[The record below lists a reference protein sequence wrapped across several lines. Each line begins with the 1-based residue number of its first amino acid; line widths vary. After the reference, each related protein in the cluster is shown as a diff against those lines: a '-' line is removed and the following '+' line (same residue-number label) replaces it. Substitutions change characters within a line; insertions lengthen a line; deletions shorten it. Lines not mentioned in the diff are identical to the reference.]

1 MKFKIGDTVAL
12 KLGSP
17 KMRIEYIVGA
27 DLPEN
32 SGVFYGPGVHR
43 GAVIC
48 KWINEQGNDQ
58 GSVFNPED
66 LQLIDIPTLY

>member
-1 MKFKIGDTVAL
+1 MNFKIGDTVSL
-12 KLGSP
+12 KHGGP
-17 KMRIEYIVGA
+17 RMRVEYIIGN

-32 SGVFYGPGVHR
+32 SGVFYGPGVNK

-48 KWINEQGNDQ
+48 KWLNSDGGEQ

-66 LQLIDIPTLY
+66 LQLIDITSVY